1 MSQPCSRGTS
11 ATIMRRPSC
20 RCSRRWNSIF
30 WRERCTRAGGLR
42 AAIAAARRPASHVCA
57 CRRRVAGGI
66 MIVSPSVVK
75 HVFLS
80 CSVVNTSSCR
90 VHTMM
95 KKKIGGRPLFA
106 RVTGRRETEGG
117 LSISQR
123 KGGMAAPEGGH
134 AHSDKS

>member
-66 MIVSPSVVK
+66 MIVAPAVVT

-80 CSVVNTSSCR
+80 CSQL
-90 VHTMM
+90 
-95 KKKIGGRPLFA
+95 GGRLLFA
-106 RVTGRRETEGG
+106 RGRQAGETEGG

-134 AHSDKS
+134 APSDKS

>member
-66 MIVSPSVVK
+66 MIVAPAVVT

-80 CSVVNTSSCR
+80 CSHDDEKNKKGAARCSREGDRQERDRGR
-90 VHTMM
+90 VEHLPAEGRH
-95 KKKIGGRPLFA
+95 GGA
-106 RVTGRRETEGG
+106 
-117 LSISQR
+117 
-123 KGGMAAPEGGH
+123 
-134 AHSDKS
+134 